1 MPPETSTAGF
11 AEFLA
16 AHASL
21 LESLHLRAK
30 AARWNVSYEEF
41 AAALHRSAAHHFGT
55 ARPQPQE
62 AEGYLRGLHLED
74 LALACA
80 LRCGFE
86 PAWEQFVAGYRP
98 VLYAAARAIV
108 GAGGEARARELA
120 DSLYAELYGLDR
132 SGGERKRSLLD
143 YFHGRSRLSTWLRSV
158 LAQRHVDALRVSQR
172 TDSLDDERTAR
183 RGAGPDCASPASENI
198 DPDRA
203 RLLPRLAE
211 AISEALADLPVP
223 DRLLLM
229 LYYVQGLTLTQI
241 ARMRDVH
248 EATASRRL
256 ESIRRALR
264 ERVECVL
271 AVGSAANNGRAAA
284 KGLSPA
290 EIRLCLKYALEDWP
304 FDLGQALAEN
314 AASETSEGK

>member
-1 MPPETSTAGF
+1 
-11 AEFLA
+11 
-16 AHASL
+16 
-21 LESLHLRAK
+21 
-30 AARWNVSYEEF
+30 
-41 AAALHRSAAHHFGT
+41 
-55 ARPQPQE
+55 
-62 AEGYLRGLHLED
+62 
-74 LALACA
+74 
-80 LRCGFE
+80 
-86 PAWEQFVAGYRP
+86 
-98 VLYAAARAIV
+98 
-108 GAGGEARARELA
+108 
-120 DSLYAELYGLDR
+120 
-132 SGGERKRSLLD
+132 
-143 YFHGRSRLSTWLRSV
+143 LRSV

-183 RGAGPDCASPASENI
+183 RGAGPDCASPATENI

-211 AISEALADLPVP
+211 AISEALADLPAP
-223 DRLLLM
+223 DRLLLS
-229 LYYVQGLTLTQI
+229 LYYVQELTLAQI

-271 AVGSAANNGRAAA
+271 AAGSAANNGRAAA

-290 EIRLCLKYALEDWP
+290 EIRLCLEYALEDWP